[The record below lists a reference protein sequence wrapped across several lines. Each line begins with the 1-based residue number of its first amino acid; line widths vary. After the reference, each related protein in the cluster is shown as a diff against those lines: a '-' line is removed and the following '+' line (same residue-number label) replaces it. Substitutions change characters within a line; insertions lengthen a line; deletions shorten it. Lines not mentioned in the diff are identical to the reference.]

1 MSGSF
6 VSKVSE
12 FIRNAVTKLTEFV
25 RRSPW
30 VAAAAAATLVML
42 FLA

>member
-1 MSGSF
+1 MSASF

-12 FIRNAVTKLTEFV
+12 FIRNAITKLTQFV
-25 RRSPW
+25 SRSPW
-30 VAAAAAATLVML
+30 VAAAAAAALVML